1 MVSPSLFTTI
11 LSSSPSDIA
20 LAIQNGL
27 EFARVVLSGPIVS
40 RDNATGLEL
49 IIKAMETPIIILV
62 EAMDIFNV
70 VLKSLTK
77 VIDILNIVLETLT
90 ETADIQADSIKT
102 SVKILTDSVNAP
114 IKILIHS
121 IKTLTGIIGV
131 QISGIKTP
139 AEILIDAVKAPAEIL
154 IDAVKAPAEILIG
167 VVKAPAE
174 VVEISAS
181 SVTPLSEVV
190 HGAREIVELPGYGF
204 ETATKDAG
212 IHPNPRSSSM
222 VYFSRVYLSFRT
234 DLP

>member
-11 LSSSPSDIA
+11 RSSSPSDIA

-27 EFARVVLSGPIVS
+27 EFARVVLPGAIVS

-49 IIKAMETPIIILV
+49 INFVIKAMETPIIILV

-114 IKILIHS
+114 MKILIHS

-131 QISGIKTP
+131 QTSGIKTP
-139 AEILIDAVKAPAEIL
+139 AEILIGAVKAL
-154 IDAVKAPAEILIG
+154 
-167 VVKAPAE
+167 AE
-174 VVEISAS
+174 VVEISTS
-181 SVTPLSEVV
+181 SVTLLSEVV
-190 HGAREIVELPGYGF
+190 HGAREIVELPGYSF

-212 IHPNPRSSSM
+212 IHPNPRSSST
-222 VYFSRVYLSFRT
+222 VYLSRVCLSLRT
-234 DLP
+234 DPP

>member
-11 LSSSPSDIA
+11 FSSSPSDIA

-27 EFARVVLSGPIVS
+27 EFARVVLSGAIVS

-49 IIKAMETPIIILV
+49 INFVIKAMETPIIILV

-102 SVKILTDSVNAP
+102 SVKILTDSVNVP

-154 IDAVKAPAEILIG
+154 IG
-167 VVKAPAE
+167 VVKVPAE

-181 SVTPLSEVV
+181 SVTLLSEVV